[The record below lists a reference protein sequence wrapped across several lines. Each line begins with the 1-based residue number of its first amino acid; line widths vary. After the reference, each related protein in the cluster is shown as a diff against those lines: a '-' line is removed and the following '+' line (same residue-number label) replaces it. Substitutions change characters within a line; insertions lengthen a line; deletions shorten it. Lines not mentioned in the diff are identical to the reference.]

1 LVLAS
6 TNDVFNEK
14 ERVMKHA
21 GEWPARAG
29 TVRSAAAWL
38 GIVAL
43 VCASAAHAQWKP
55 ERNVEVLVGTAAGG
69 PLDTTARIMQRIVEP
84 KVGQPVNV
92 VNRTGGGHAIA
103 LAYLNQQAGNGHFLA
118 MSTPNLIT
126 NRITGSNP
134 INYTDVTP
142 LAMLNQEYVGLS
154 VRADSPVKTGK
165 ELIQLLRKDPAAL
178 SFAIGFR
185 SGNQHLAA
193 GAIMGAAGVDVKRM
207 KFVSFK
213 GGAETVPAVLG
224 GHVDVL
230 VATPTSTWRYVQN
243 GQLRMLGITSP
254 QRLAGELAAIPTW
267 IEHGAN
273 ATSSNWRGVVGPKGL
288 SAAQVAWWDR
298 TLSEMARSAEWREAV
313 AKYQW
318 EGEYLDSVQTL
329 RFLQDEDKKL
339 TTLLREMGDAK

>member
-1 LVLAS
+1 M
-6 TNDVFNEK
+6 E
-14 ERVMKHA
+14 HA
-21 GEWPARAG
+21 GERCTRG
-29 TVRSAAAWL
+29 GVIRRVAAWF
-38 GIVAL
+38 GMVAL
-43 VCASAAHAQWKP
+43 ASSGAAHAQWKP
-55 ERNVEVLVGTAAGG
+55 EKNVEIVVGAAAGG

-84 KVGQPVNV
+84 RAGHPVNV

-126 NRITGSNP
+126 NRITGGNP

-142 LAMLNQEYVGLS
+142 LAMLNQEYVGFS
-154 VRADSPVKTGK
+154 VRSDSPVRSGK
-165 ELIQLLRKDPAAL
+165 DLIQLLRKDPAAL

-207 KFVSFK
+207 RFVSFK

-230 VATPTSTWRYVQN
+230 VATPTSTWRHVQS

-267 IEHGAN
+267 VELGAN

-288 SAAQVAWWDR
+288 GAAQIAWWDR
-298 TLSEMARSAEWREAV
+298 TFSEMARSAEWREAV
-313 AKYQW
+313 AKYRW
-318 EGEYLDSVQTL
+318 EGEYLDSAQTL
-329 RFLQDEDKKL
+329 RFLQDEDKRL
-339 TTLLREMGDAK
+339 TALLREMGDARQ